1 MNPGASGFSLYTN
14 VDILIGNIPLQPMFN
29 KIQPHD
35 GFAGGFNIPG
45 KNKEVAPYF
54 YIIDGY
60 T

>member
-1 MNPGASGFSLYTN
+1 
-14 VDILIGNIPLQPMFN
+14 MFN

-60 T
+60 TYVKH